1 MMNVTLRIIGC
12 GDAFCSGGRY
22 HTCFQLDF
30 REQVVLLDLGSTA
43 FMPLRQA
50 SSCLDLIDQILISH
64 LHGDHFGGLPFF
76 LLNAQFIAKR
86 RRPLTIAGPQGIQK
100 RIEDTIAI
108 LFSNMGTIDWRFPLS
123 FVELEPGD
131 ERILGA
137 IKVKSYEVDHPDTSP
152 CLALRLELEDKVLAF
167 SGDTG
172 WTKTLIDVA
181 DGADLFICECHSY
194 EPNLF
199 SHLDWQT
206 LNTHQTSLRAKRI
219 LLTHMS
225 QPMLDRV
232 PSLDQERFEFANDGL
247 VVTF

>member
-1 MMNVTLRIIGC
+1 MTNMTLRIIGC
-12 GDAFCSGGRY
+12 GDAFCSGGRF
-22 HTCFQLDF
+22 HTCFQLRF
-30 REQVVLLDLGSTA
+30 REQNILLDLGSTA

-50 SSCLDLIDQILISH
+50 LPSLDLIDQVLISH

-76 LLNAQFIAKR
+76 LLDSQFVTRR
-86 RRPLTIAGPQGIQK
+86 RRPLTVAGPRGIQQ
-100 RIEDTIAI
+100 RVEDAIAI

-123 FVELEPGD
+123 FVELEPGGEQVFD
-131 ERILGA
+131 A

-167 SGDTG
+167 SGDTA
-172 WTKTLIDVA
+172 WTETLIDVA

-199 SHLDWQT
+199 WHLDWQT
-206 LNTHQTSLRAKRI
+206 LNAHQASLRAKRI

-232 PSLDQERFEFANDGL
+232 PSFDPGLIEFATDGM
-247 VVTF
+247 VATF